1 VPPRVIVVGSV
12 NVDLV
17 ATVTRLPAPGET
29 VTGGTFA
36 RHPGGKGGNQAT
48 AAARLGADVAFV
60 GAVGDD
66 PLAEEARASLAG
78 EGVDVAELVT
88 VDAPTGVALILV
100 GAGGENLIAVASGA
114 NAGITPAGVTL
125 ALERLATTAADV
137 VAVGNEIPSG
147 AALAALEGARRRGAT
162 TILNPAP
169 ASGIE
174 ADHLARTDVL
184 VPNRVELAGLAGIDP
199 TDGRSGTGDE
209 RVLEQARTLLARE
222 GGGVRVAVIVTLGQR
237 GAVVARRD
245 ADPLWIDAP
254 AVKAVDTVGAGDTFV
269 GAFAAGLADGRT
281 LEDAARRAVFAA
293 SLSTMKPGARSGM
306 PTSAELEAVLTRP
319 R

>member
-1 VPPRVIVVGSV
+1 MRPRVIVVGSV

-48 AAARLGADVAFV
+48 AAARLGAAVTFV

-66 PLAEEARASLAG
+66 PLAAEARASLAS
-78 EGVDVAELVT
+78 EGVDVAELAT

-114 NAGITPAGVTL
+114 NARITPGAVTA
-125 ALERLATTAADV
+125 ALERIGTRSADV
-137 VAVGNEIPSG
+137 VAVGNEIPSD
-147 AALAALEGARRRGAT
+147 AVLAALESARRRGAT

-184 VPNRVELAGLAGIDP
+184 VPNRVELAGLAGNDAR
-199 TDGRSGTGDE
+199 DGRSGTDDDT
-209 RVLEQARTLLARE
+209 VLEGARTLLASDA
-222 GGGVRVAVIVTLGQR
+222 GGVREAVIVTLGKR
-237 GAVVARRD
+237 GAVVVRRD
-245 ADPLWIDAP
+245 AEPLWIDAP
-254 AVKAVDTVGAGDTFV
+254 PTNAVDTVGAGDTFV
-269 GAFAAGLADGRT
+269 GALAAGLADGGT
-281 LEDAARRAVFAA
+281 LEDAARSAVFAA
-293 SLSTMKPGARSGM
+293 SLSTMKRGARGGM
-306 PTSAELEAVLTRP
+306 PSASDLERAIGR